1 MTLDHT
7 LFFAERIFNAIYCEQ
22 NYQQALQAVTDLVV
36 EVGGDAVG
44 GAVLFEI
51 DFECHL
57 VHAGAATGLP
67 TQFFQVACNLSAD
80 GWVFHGAKF
89 SPVISREPRL
99 AFLLD
104 AEQKFGSALEFPL
117 TQNDQILGV
126 LALFSESSDAFDE
139 ALVHYLAPLVTA
151 GGMAL
156 QTARMLQ
163 TAQNKAAEADAL
175 NQIAKAV
182 NANLNLETILSIVAD
197 EIARLVPH
205 RRASLALA
213 IEHDPIHLRVRPLIG
228 QMDNEETA
236 DIIVSIDG
244 GGVGIA
250 FSENR
255 PYIAADLS
263 QSQTVP
269 LDEDLHKSGIRS
281 YICLPLR
288 YSQRVIG
295 VLNLGSD
302 KPHAF
307 NRHNLPLLE
316 NIGEQL
322 ALALGNARLYAF
334 SQQRVAELDTLN
346 DIGRA
351 LAVTLDEEKLL
362 TVIYQQIRRVLD
374 TNNLYIALYDEATE
388 ELHFAFQMHEG
399 MRQVVKKRP
408 FGNGLT
414 EYIIK
419 TGESLF
425 MRDRE
430 LDQLRPAGITPFGER
445 PRIWLGVPLTFDE
458 QVIGVISVQ
467 NYSDPEAY
475 DEEHLRLL
483 QAVANQAAI
492 ALQNARLYQTQR
504 QKAAEETAKRMILS
518 AANQT
523 PDLKKMLQAVLDEVL
538 NVTQQQ
544 AGWILL
550 SLTQEQGLEMVA
562 WAGVS
567 PDFVQAESK
576 AAANCHICQDVLA
589 KQVGCAVQPLS
600 ACPYLPPILL
610 QEEGLAG
617 HASVPIMHQGKAVG
631 ILTIA
636 AHHGEVN
643 PEADLPLLMAI
654 GQEIGAVVMNAHLYQ
669 VVQQEQRKLAAIL
682 NDTTDLVLVLDEA
695 ERVMMLNNA
704 TQKLLKVRPAGLTG
718 QPIEQL
724 GVPQLSA
731 ALKNAKQNGSRVR
744 EITLDDGCVL
754 YASFSPVQEVG
765 WVIVMQDITTLKQL
779 DRLRTEWVASVSH
792 DLKNPLAS
800 VQLSADL
807 LEKMGPLSEKQQRVL
822 QRLKNGAQRLRTL
835 VTDVLDLARLEAG
848 PVPQVTAVSLPTL
861 INAAVAEIDL
871 SAETKQHTIQV
882 NLSPN
887 LPPAAGDP
895 ALLLRVLV
903 NLMSN
908 AIKYTPEKGFIT
920 IAACAPTEEA
930 LQIAV
935 TDTGSG
941 ISSSAIPHLFD
952 RFYRVPGSEADA
964 EGTGLGLNIVK
975 TIVEKHHGRIWVESQ
990 PGSGS
995 RFNFTLPTYQ
1005 PT

>member
-1 MTLDHT
+1 MTSKHT
-7 LFFAERIFNAIYCEQ
+7 LLFAERIFSVIFHEQ
-22 NYQQALQAVTDLVV
+22 DYHQALQTLTDMTVA
-36 EVGGDAVG
+36 EVGRDFNRAALFIIDA
-44 GAVLFEI
+44 
-51 DFECHL
+51 ECDL
-57 VHAGAATGLP
+57 VHAVAATGLP
-67 TQFFQVACNLSAD
+67 NRFLQYACNLPAD
-80 GWVFHGAKF
+80 GWGLSPAKL
-89 SPVISREPRL
+89 SSDINQEPRL
-99 AFLLD
+99 ACVREI
-104 AEQKFGSALEFPL
+104 EQSIVSALELPL
-117 TQNDQILGV
+117 TQNGQVLGV
-126 LALFSESSDAFDE
+126 LALFSETPDLFDE
-139 ALVHYLAPLVTA
+139 TVVNRLGPLVAA

-197 EIARLVPH
+197 EISRLVPH
-205 RRASLALA
+205 KRASLALA
-213 IEHDPIHLRVRPLIG
+213 IEHDPAHLRVRPLKG
-228 QMDNEETA
+228 HLTNEQAASIT
-236 DIIVSIDG
+236 VSIDG
-244 GGVGIA
+244 GGMGIA

-263 QSQTVP
+263 QMQSVT
-269 LDEDLHKSGIRS
+269 LDEELCKSGIRS

-288 YSQRVIG
+288 YGQQVIG

-307 NRHNLPLLE
+307 NRHNLPLLK

-322 ALALGNARLYAF
+322 ALALGNARLYAY

-374 TNNLYIALYDEATE
+374 TNNLYIALYDEAAE

-399 MRQVVKKRP
+399 VRQVVKRRP

-414 EYIIK
+414 EHIIK
-419 TGESLF
+419 TGQSLF
-425 MRDRE
+425 LRDPE
-430 LDQLRPAGITPFGER
+430 LDQLRPTGITPFGQR

-475 DEEHLRLL
+475 DEERLRLL
-483 QAVANQAAI
+483 QAVANQAAL

-538 NVTQQQ
+538 HVTQQQ

-567 PDFVQAESK
+567 PDFVQAESE

-589 KQVGCAVQPLS
+589 KQIGCAVQPLS

-617 HASVPIMHQGKAVG
+617 HASVPIIHQGKAVG

-704 TQKLLKVRPAGLTG
+704 TQKLLKVRPTGLTG

-800 VQLSADL
+800 IQLSADL

-861 INAAVAEIDL
+861 IHAAVAEIDV

-882 NLSPN
+882 NLPPN

-920 IAACAPTEEA
+920 VAACAPTEEA

-941 ISSSAIPHLFD
+941 ISPSAIPHLFD

-1005 PT
+1005 PS